1 MTWPVEGPH
10 NRRRVPPQ
18 MGSTRT
24 ATNTMATKRSKRYQ
38 KAAEQVE
45 DRPYSLDDAVG
56 TLKKFPAPKFD
67 PTVTLSFRLGVDPK
81 KSDQMV
87 RGSVSLPHGTGKNVR
102 VAVFAQGDAAKAAAE
117 AGADFVGYEDL
128 IKKVQGGFTDFDSA
142 IATPDA
148 MGEVRKIARVLG
160 PRGLMPN
167 PKTGTVTEDT
177 AAAVVAAKAGKVDYK
192 LDKNGNI
199 SAAIGKVSFSEDK
212 LLENA
217 NSLIDSVSK
226 AKPPSAK
233 GNFIQSITLSASMCP
248 GLRLENS
255 VHAHPE

>member
-1 MTWPVEGPH
+1 
-10 NRRRVPPQ
+10 
-18 MGSTRT
+18 
-24 ATNTMATKRSKRYQ
+24 MATKRSKRYQ

-102 VAVFAQGDAAKAAAE
+102 VAVFAQGDAAKAATE

>member
-1 MTWPVEGPH
+1 
-10 NRRRVPPQ
+10 
-18 MGSTRT
+18 
-24 ATNTMATKRSKRYQ
+24 MATKRSKRYQ

-177 AAAVVAAKAGKVDYK
+177 AAAVLAAKAGKVDYK
-192 LDKNGNI
+192 LDKNGSI

-233 GNFIQSITLSASMCP
+233 GNFIQSITLAASMCP